1 MKKALV
7 IVTALL
13 VGWAISSPYVVSQQ
27 MKSAAEA
34 RDGEALSEH
43 IEFPTLRQNVKDQ
56 LNAAMAKEMINEVES
71 NPFAAMGAAFG
82 SMMVEGM
89 VDAFVTPASIT
100 EMIKGE
106 SAKGARKQSSSEGTE
121 PGKAFKDAELSYK
134 SWDKFSIA
142 VSAEDGEVTS
152 FVLQRRGLGWK
163 LTNIVIPI

>member
-1 MKKALV
+1 MKKVVV
-7 IVTALL
+7 IVAVLL
-13 VGWAISSPYVVSQQ
+13 VGWGIASPYVVSQQ

-34 RDGEALSEH
+34 RDGEVLSEH

-106 SAKGARKQSSSEGTE
+106 AAKETRKQSSSEDTE
-121 PGKAFKDAELSYK
+121 PRKAFKDAKLSYK
-134 SWDKFSIA
+134 SWDKFTIA
-142 VSAEDGEVTS
+142 IPAEDGAVTS

>member
-1 MKKALV
+1 MKKTIF
-7 IVTALL
+7 IVAALL
-13 VGWAISSPYVVSQQ
+13 VGWAIASPYVVSTQ

-56 LNAAMAKEMINEVES
+56 LNAGMAKEMVNEVES

-82 SMMVEGM
+82 AMMVEGM

-100 EMIKGE
+100 EMMKGE
-106 SAKGARKQSSSEGTE
+106 APNEARKQSSSEGAE
-121 PGKAFKDAELSYK
+121 PGDSFKDAKLSYK
-134 SWDKFSIA
+134 SWDKFTIA
-142 VSAEDGEVTS
+142 VPAEDGKITS